1 MLPNATPPATLAAVQ
16 ALWSGAALAD
26 PYPGYERLR
35 ALGQGGV
42 LAVPEWNA
50 AFVTGHAANNAVL
63 RSPAARSG
71 VWLNGPDAPATDAT
85 ALLRPMMLFHNG
97 ASHARLRSLVQAAFT
112 PRVVEEQRALVRATL
127 EGLLDGMAGRGEA
140 DVVADLATPL
150 PVRVIM
156 SMLGLSG
163 EDEARFLRWS
173 LSVAELIGGAAQ
185 SPELLARIGE
195 DAREMREFFRD
206 LADELRGSPQP
217 GLLSALAAVEDVGL
231 NDGSQRLSGDEL
243 LSNAVLLLAAGHETT
258 SNLIAGGLV
267 ALARQPGAW
276 AALVERPDH
285 PGVADELLRFVSP
298 VQLDGRTLDADLTL
312 GGQTLRAG
320 TQVQLLLAAA
330 NRDPAV
336 FADPGRLDWERPG
349 GARHLAFAAGPHY
362 CLGASLARLE
372 IAETFGTLARRFPRL
387 EVLDE
392 RPTYKPNF
400 VLRGPAALRVRLG
413 AAG

>member
-1 MLPNATPPATLAAVQ
+1 MLPSASATPPTTLLAVQ
-16 ALWSGAALAD
+16 ALWSGEALAD
-26 PYPGYERLR
+26 PHPGYERLR
-35 ALGQGGV
+35 ALGEGGV

-50 AFVTGHAANNAVL
+50 AFVTGHAAANTVL

-71 VWLNGPDAPATDAT
+71 AWLEGPGVPVTDAT

-97 ASHARLRSLVQAAFT
+97 TPHARLRALVQAAFT
-112 PRVVEEQRALVRATL
+112 PRVVEEQRTLVRSTL
-127 EGLLDGMAGRGEA
+127 EDLLDDLARRGEG

-156 SMLGLSG
+156 TMLGLSG

-173 LSVAELIGGAAQ
+173 LSVTELIGGATQ
-185 SPELLARIGE
+185 SPELMARIDA
-195 DAREMREFFRD
+195 DAREMRAFFRD
-206 LADELRGSPQP
+206 LAGELRRRPQP
-217 GLLSALAAVEDVGL
+217 GLLSALAAVEDG
-231 NDGSQRLSGDEL
+231 GERLSGDEL

-258 SNLIAGGLV
+258 GNLIGGGLI
-267 ALARQPGAW
+267 ALARQPEAW
-276 AALVERPDH
+276 GALVDHPDH

-298 VQLDGRTLDADLTL
+298 VQLDGRTLNADLTV
-312 GGQTLRAG
+312 GDRTLRAG

-336 FADPGRLDWERPG
+336 FAHPGRLSWDRPG
-349 GARHLAFAAGPHY
+349 AARHLAFAAGPHY

-372 IAETFGTLARRFPRL
+372 IAETFAALARRFPRL
-387 EVLDE
+387 EVLGS
-392 RPTYKPNF
+392 RPTYKANF
-400 VLRGPAALRVRLG
+400 VLRGPAALRVRVEGG